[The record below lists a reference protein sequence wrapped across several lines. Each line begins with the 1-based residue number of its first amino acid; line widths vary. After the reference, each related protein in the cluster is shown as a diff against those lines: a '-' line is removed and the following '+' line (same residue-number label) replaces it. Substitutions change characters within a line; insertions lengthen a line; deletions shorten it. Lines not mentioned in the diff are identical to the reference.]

1 VSASAR
7 GDAAAP
13 AVEARGLVKRYGDTA
28 AVDGLDLT
36 IEPGRFVGLLGPN
49 GSGKTTT
56 MQMLATLLRPS
67 AGAARVAGFDTVRDA
82 VEVRRRIGFVFQE
95 SALDRTLTVA
105 ENLRFAGLLHGLSA
119 RDTAA
124 RVGALLELFDMAGK
138 RDASVASLSGGQR
151 RALDII
157 RGVLHEPA
165 VLLLDEP
172 TIGLDLPI
180 RRRIWRFI
188 ETLRARNR
196 MSVLLT
202 THYLEEADPCDH
214 VAFIRRG
221 RLVSQGAPAQLV
233 GDLGRHIVEFET
245 DQPEALV
252 AAVGDALGGDP
263 VRDGRTL
270 LYRAQSEETAPLA
283 ALRDRVGVLAAAMRV
298 RRPNLGDVFLWVH
311 AGEAAT

>member
-1 VSASAR
+1 
-7 GDAAAP
+7 
-13 AVEARGLVKRYGDTA
+13 YGESV
-28 AVDGLDLT
+28 AVDGLDLVVA
-36 IEPGRFVGLLGPN
+36 PGRFFGLLGPN

-56 MQMLATLLRPS
+56 LQMLATLLRPS
-67 AGAARVAGFDTVRDA
+67 GGHARVAGFDTVRDPI
-82 VEVRRRIGFVFQE
+82 EVRRRIGFVFQE

-105 ENLRFAGLLHGLSA
+105 ENLRFAGMLHGLSA
-119 RDTAA
+119 SETRRRWTS
-124 RVGALLELFDMAGK
+124 LLDLFDMGDR
-138 RDASVASLSGGQR
+138 RDTPVAALSGGQR

-188 ETLRARNR
+188 ETLRVRNA
-196 MSVLLT
+196 MSVVLT
-202 THYLEEADPCDH
+202 THYLEEADPCDQ

-221 RLVSQGAPAQLV
+221 KLVSTGAPADLV
-233 GDLGRHIVEFET
+233 AALGQRIVEFET
-245 DQPEALV
+245 DRAEAVV
-252 AAVGDALGGDP
+252 AAVGDALGTPP

-270 LYRAQSEETAPLA
+270 LYRVATDDSAALA
-283 ALRDRVGVLAAAMRV
+283 ALQDRVGAAATATRV